1 MMLGLLHLTNFKL
14 YISMLSLSM
23 KIGNS
28 GLKSFNVTSQSLN
41 KGINSQIFFFC
52 INCDIS
58 SNAQGSRLDS
68 LLVGIPPSR
77 NAMNNVN
84 DLKG

>member
-28 GLKSFNVTSQSLN
+28 GLKSFNVTSQS
-41 KGINSQIFFFC
+41 
-52 INCDIS
+52 S
-58 SNAQGSRLDS
+58 ST
-68 LLVGIPPSR
+68 
-77 NAMNNVN
+77 
-84 DLKG
+84 KE